1 MSTPAA
7 RSIRAALGVV
17 TPNWLWTWNGA
28 CFGYRRGDSLFTYD
42 GIEVGRFS
50 GAEIYGP
57 DGSYLGELRST
68 EVDGDR
74 LIASSY
80 KKSRTAAAFVPA
92 TEPAQKR
99 QLARDAQQLF
109 CGHEDFPLPE
119 TMRVMVLKDRKT
131 KRNFTN
137 AKAIR

>member
-1 MSTPAA
+1 MSTPA

-17 TPNWLWTWNGA
+17 TPNWLWTWNGI
-28 CFGYRRGDSLFTYD
+28 CFGYRRGDSLFTHD

-50 GAEIYGP
+50 GAEVYGP

-80 KKSRTAAAFVPA
+80 KKSRTAASFVPA
-92 TEPAQKR
+92 IEPAQKR
-99 QLARDAQQLF
+99 QPARDVQQLF

-119 TMRVMVLKDRKT
+119 TIRATVLKDKKT

-137 AKAIR
+137 ADAIQ